1 MSYRATYHNRP
12 NRGGTAKV
20 GHIQDIFDGK
30 DYLHLLET
38 EIVLN
43 HQGTGEKFF
52 ASDWDVALGLST
64 DGFCPFKRR
73 QHSAWP
79 LIIFNYNLPPEI
91 RVWTEH
97 IICLGVIPGPKAV
110 KDLDS
115 FLEPL
120 IDELLKLA
128 KGVPVFDAVANEMF
142 NFRAHLLKAF
152 GDMPAIAKL
161 MRMKGH
167 NGFCSCRFC
176 KITGVR
182 IPMSTNKTHYVPL
195 DRSTHPNP
203 NSIPCFDPAELPM
216 RTHAEMVSQAR
227 AVDAALLQSSA
238 ESERLSKACGI
249 NGVSSLFRLP
259 SISFPFA
266 CPIDFMHLL
275 YENVIPNLVRLWN
288 GSFKELGSD
297 PDCRIPSAD
306 WDAIGRACGASGA
319 TIPSQLGGRVPNLA
333 QHPGE
338 MTAEAWSFWTLY
350 LAPIVLHNQFTDAT
364 FYQHFLQLRSLVEL
378 CIQYDI
384 SFKELDEIEKGFRE
398 WVVEYERYRISNR
411 HHPQTLIARSLA
423 RIADSTTSTIHN
435 ASVLVPPPS
444 TGFSMSPVQCGQR
457 GQYGSTGR
465 LGWSASAAMCSEPS
479 NRVDFRGPK

>member
-167 NGFCSCRFC
+167 NRFCSCRFC